1 MVNLVNITSLL
12 GAATLVKIF
21 DFQGHSVNL
30 GGNNG
35 AFSNPIISFPETPG
49 AANENWF
56 LNLVN
61 STINSTAFTIQSFA
75 DTNVFLSYAGLPA
88 GLAVHSQILASGVQQ
103 AAVFQMEVVNSGPAV
118 NVVEVVSGAALT
130 AWQTPDPNNH
140 PDPSTPLTLESSTNH
155 QSFTQSFTLELL
167 FN

>member
-35 AFSNPIISFPETPG
+35 AFSNPIISFPATPG
-49 AANENWF
+49 AANENVCTLCTYTYTPLLTRVFQWF
-56 LNLVN
+56 LNLV
-61 STINSTAFTIQSFA
+61 NSTAFTIQSFA

-88 GLAVHSQILASGVQQ
+88 GLAAHSQILASGVQQ

-118 NVVEVVSGAALT
+118 KSVASSIRFVIASFNCAVSLRWLAVR
-130 AWQTPDPNNH
+130 P
-140 PDPSTPLTLESSTNH
+140 
-155 QSFTQSFTLELL
+155 
-167 FN
+167 

>member
-21 DFQGHSVNL
+21 DFQGHVVNL

-35 AFSNPIISFPETPG
+35 AFSNPIISFPATPG
-49 AANENWF
+49 AANENVCTLCTYTYTPLLTRVFQWF

-118 NVVEVVSGAALT
+118 KSVVSSIRFVI
-130 AWQTPDPNNH
+130 
-140 PDPSTPLTLESSTNH
+140 PS
-155 QSFTQSFTLELL
+155 
-167 FN
+167 FNCAVSLRWLAVRP

>member
-35 AFSNPIISFPETPG
+35 AFSNPIISFPATPG

-56 LNLVN
+56 LNLV
-61 STINSTAFTIQSFA
+61 NSTAFTIQSFA

-88 GLAVHSQILASGVQQ
+88 GLAAHSQILASGVQQ

-130 AWQTPDPNNH
+130 AWQTPDPTNH
-140 PDPSTPLTLESSTNH
+140 PDPSTP
-155 QSFTQSFTLELL
+155 SFTQSFTLELGGWFIL
-167 FN
+167 RWWSTLITLE